1 MKQKRHHTCKPIS
14 ACALFSF
21 PPVTPEKGCPSVH
34 SRGQSFPKPLTQSSR
49 ISFFSCSSS
58 TYFLLHQ
65 PVLSGSISAPH
76 KCPLPSP
83 SLRQPSPG
91 FRISHK
97 LPPHVLPYSHSQL
110 QNLLSTQANSVCSK
124 HTTVYSNQDF
134 PNNLKKMLLS
144 RSIITT
150 STISILGPMAVFL
163 PRSY

>member
-1 MKQKRHHTCKPIS
+1 MLSSPSLLLHLKR
-14 ACALFSF
+14 AFLLFTVEVS
-21 PPVTPEKGCPSVH
+21 P
-34 SRGQSFPKPLTQSSR
+34 FPKSLTQSSC

-83 SLRQPSPG
+83 FLRQPSPG

-97 LPPHVLPYSHSQL
+97 LPPRVLPCSHSQL
-110 QNLLSTQANSVCSK
+110 QNLLSMQANSVYSK

-134 PNNLKKMLLS
+134 PNNPKKMLLS

-150 STISILGPMAVFL
+150 SIISILGPMEVFL